1 MNDKIPDPI
10 EPESETD
17 ERSLLIDSVTDYAI
31 FVLGID
37 GTIRSWNSG
46 AGRIFGY
53 AADEVLG
60 RHFSILYGEDDRLA
74 RKPQHELEVATADD
88 RIEDEG
94 WRRRKDGT
102 RFWVNT
108 VITALRETDRTLR
121 GFAKVTRDM
130 TERRRAEEKLRQSE
144 EMFRL
149 LIESVNDYAIFMLDP
164 SGRII
169 SWNSGAQRM
178 KLYTRDEIIGQ
189 HFSIFYPQAEIAAGK
204 PPRELEIA
212 IREGKFEEEGWRL
225 RKDGTRFWAN
235 VVITAVRDG
244 KGELR
249 GFAKITRDITDRKRA
264 EEIQQALLEQREARA
279 RAEEERRRTEMAF
292 RAAQET
298 NRAKDEFLM
307 TLSHELRTPMTA
319 ILGWSSLLP
328 KLNPG
333 EQLFDDA
340 VNSIAQSAKSQ
351 ARLIED
357 VLDLSRVVAG
367 KLRLKIDTVEA
378 ARILHAAVETV
389 RASADA
395 KSITLN
401 EALADDLG
409 SVVLDPTRL
418 QQIVWN
424 LLANAVKFTP
434 RGGTIDLIAR
444 RTASQLEVTVHDTG
458 IGIDPAFL
466 PHIFEPFRQAEL
478 PTTRIHGGLG
488 LGLSIVRYLVEA
500 HGGTISAESEGK
512 GKGTTFTVMLPV
524 RIIATRSGEETRED
538 AEVREEVKAEDL
550 SGLTILVVDDDRYG
564 RELVTAVLR
573 RAGATVSAADSVE
586 GAWERLAHEEPDV
599 IMTDIAMPV
608 VDGFTFARALRADE
622 RLKTKKLIALTAF
635 PPSTGGVASGFDAY
649 LLKPIDP
656 VALVNAVARAAR
668 GK

>member
-1 MNDKIPDPI
+1 MNEKIPDPI
-10 EPESETD
+10 EPAGETD
-17 ERSLLIDSVTDYAI
+17 ERSLLIDSVSDYAI

-46 AGRIFGY
+46 AQRIFGY
-53 AADEVLG
+53 TPDEVLG
-60 RHFSILYGEDDRLA
+60 LHFSVLYGEEDRQS
-74 RKPQHELEVATADD
+74 RKPQRELEIASAEE

-108 VITALRETDRTLR
+108 VITALRENDRALR

-130 TERRRAEEKLRQSE
+130 TERRRAEEHLRQSE

-149 LIESVNDYAIFMLDP
+149 LIESVTDYAIFMLDP
-164 SGRII
+164 TGRII

-178 KLYTRDEIIGQ
+178 KLYSRDEIIGQ
-189 HFSIFYPQAEIAAGK
+189 HFSIFYPQADIDDGK
-204 PPRELEIA
+204 PPRELETA

-235 VVITAVRDG
+235 VVITAVRDA

-264 EEIQQALLEQREARA
+264 EEIQQALIEQREARA
-279 RAEEERRRTEMAF
+279 QAEEERRRTEMAF

-328 KLNPG
+328 KLDPS
-333 EQLFDDA
+333 EQLFTDA
-340 VNSIAQSAKSQ
+340 VNSISQSAKSQ

-378 ARILHAAVETV
+378 APILHAAVETV
-389 RASADA
+389 RPSADA

-401 EALADDLG
+401 EALAEDMG
-409 SVVLDPTRL
+409 AVVLDPTRL

-444 RTASQLEVTVHDTG
+444 RTASQLEVTVKDSG

-500 HGGTISAESEGK
+500 HGGTITADSAGK
-512 GKGTTFTVMLPV
+512 GKGATFTVMLPV
-524 RIIATRSGEETRED
+524 RVIATPSERVTRGDERTP
-538 AEVREEVKAEDL
+538 EPVKAEDL
-550 SGLTILVVDDDRYG
+550 GGLTILVVDDDRYG

-573 RAGATVSAADSVE
+573 RAGATVTAADSVE
-586 GAWERLAHEEPDV
+586 NAWVRLADEEPDV

-608 VDGFTFARALRADE
+608 VDGFSFARTLRADA
-622 RLKTKKLIALTAF
+622 RLRTKKLIALTAF
-635 PPSTGGVASGFDAY
+635 PPATAGVSSGFDAY

-656 VALVNAVARAAR
+656 IALVNAVARTAR